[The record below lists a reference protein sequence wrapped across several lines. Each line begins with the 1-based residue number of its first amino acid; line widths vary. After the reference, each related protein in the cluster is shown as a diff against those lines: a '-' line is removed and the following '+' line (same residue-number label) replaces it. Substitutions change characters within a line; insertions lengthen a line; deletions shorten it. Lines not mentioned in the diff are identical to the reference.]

1 MNHLELVILVGIP
14 ASGKTTY
21 YRRRLAGDYLHVSL
35 DNWRGKSNVRG
46 KERKAIFDALAAAG
60 DSGGKIRGVVV
71 DNTNTTEA
79 TRQRYFDY
87 AAESARI
94 TGRAVRVVAYFFDED
109 LESCLARN
117 SPRPADTPPG
127 TPYFVP
133 PEAIRRFA
141 HMLQPPRREEGF
153 EKIFR
158 LRINADGQFDRTQ
171 T

>member
-1 MNHLELVILVGIP
+1 MKPPELVILVGIP

-21 YRRRLAGDYLHVSL
+21 YRRHLEPHYLHVSL
-35 DNWRGKSNVRG
+35 DNWRGKSNVRP
-46 KERKAIFDALAAAG
+46 KERKAIEGALAAAG

-79 TRQRYFDY
+79 TRRRYFDY
-87 AAESARI
+87 AAEFARI
-94 TGRAVRVVAYFFDED
+94 TGRPVRVIAQFFDED

-117 SPRPADTPPG
+117 APRPADAAPG
-127 TPYFVP
+127 APYFVP

-158 LRINADGQFDRTQ
+158 LRINADGHFDVTQ